1 MPKRLFFIYFLLL
14 VCLLLLLE
22 VPRVETLV
30 VLLDDLPVLRFKP
43 VVVLLALVGSGVASD
58 FLVPL
63 DVVLLDDLPNKK
75 DFFLQVSFFYA
86 FFFQGEIDEGGG
98 KEGRRRE
105 KIRVIIPS
113 SGSGV
118 EVIESATEFVGEESL
133 LLLVRVRFAGGKTG
147 EVMDSSSRTED
158 ID

>member
-43 VVVLLALVGSGVASD
+43 VVVLLALVGSGVASG

-75 DFFLQVSFFYA
+75 NFFCRLAFSTL
-86 FFFQGEIDEGGG
+86 FFF
-98 KEGRRRE
+98 KGR
-105 KIRVIIPS
+105 
-113 SGSGV
+113 
-118 EVIESATEFVGEESL
+118 
-133 LLLVRVRFAGGKTG
+133 
-147 EVMDSSSRTED
+147 
-158 ID
+158 

>member
-1 MPKRLFFIYFLLL
+1 M
-14 VCLLLLLE
+14 
-22 VPRVETLV
+22 
-30 VLLDDLPVLRFKP
+30 
-43 VVVLLALVGSGVASD
+43 
-58 FLVPL
+58 
-63 DVVLLDDLPNKK
+63 
-75 DFFLQVSFFYA
+75 QVSFFYA
-86 FFFQGEIDEGGG
+86 FFFQGEIDKGG

-118 EVIESATEFVGEESL
+118 EVIESATEFAGEESL

-147 EVMDSSSRTED
+147 EVMDSSSRKED